1 MLITF
6 IESDATDCSHVA
18 QTERHV
24 ADTASLANNPRG
36 LKSDRSTQ
44 GSPADCAPESRRKGR
59 EITVVVAPTS
69 RRTGRYVAR
78 LGEGGQVL
86 CKSST
91 KPFLNAARKLMD
103 LGFDPSISLV
113 MHHSG
118 SDTVC
123 LRATIGAAAVLTV
136 EDTQYGPRFRP
147 WKPISTPAVPRRIAS

>member
-1 MLITF
+1 MSI
-6 IESDATDCSHVA
+6 
-18 QTERHV
+18 
-24 ADTASLANNPRG
+24 
-36 LKSDRSTQ
+36 
-44 GSPADCAPESRRKGR
+44 RKGM

-78 LGEGGQVL
+78 LGERGRVL

-91 KPFLNAARKLMD
+91 KPFLDAARRLMD
-103 LGFDPSISLV
+103 LGFAPSISLV

-123 LRATIGAAAVLTV
+123 LRATIGAAAALTV

-147 WKPISTPAVPRRIAS
+147 WKPISTQAVSRRIAS

>member
-1 MLITF
+1 MKNPNLGSVF
-6 IESDATDCSHVA
+6 LAA
-18 QTERHV
+18 QS
-24 ADTASLANNPRG
+24 AGA
-36 LKSDRSTQ
+36 
-44 GSPADCAPESRRKGR
+44 CAPETPR
-59 EITVVVAPTS
+59 EGPEIAVVVTS
-69 RRTGRYVAR
+69 TPRRAGRYVAR

-103 LGFDPSISLV
+103 LGFDPSISLM

-123 LRATIGAAAVLTV
+123 LRATIGAAAALTV

-147 WKPISTPAVPRRIAS
+147 WKPISTQAVSRRIAS